1 MAQKSAPS
9 ETPSAPPVENVAPA
23 QKPKKSGCYV
33 ATSVY
38 GSYDCPEVWTVR
50 RFRDYSLADS
60 LLGRL
65 FIMLYYAISPTLV
78 KWFGN
83 TKWFKKIW
91 KAILDKMVE
100 KLQRNGFENTPYQ
113 DRNY

>member
-1 MAQKSAPS
+1 MTRKKLS
-9 ETPSAPPVENVAPA
+9 EIT
-23 QKPKKSGCYV
+23 
-33 ATSVY
+33 
-38 GSYDCPEVWTVR
+38 
-50 RFRDYSLADS
+50 F
-60 LLGRL
+60 
-65 FIMLYYAISPTLV
+65 V